1 MNTKKTCATIAI
13 ATILLTGCTFND
25 KPIIKVNGENITQ
38 SQFNKAFN
46 EEVSSN
52 PIFKQIGISAN
63 DKKNPFYLLIKNNV
77 TDELIEKTLLNQE
90 MEKKHIN
97 VTNADTDKELNA
109 EIAKLGSKAVFEQML
124 KENKV
129 SASQFKK
136 DLHENIKS
144 EKLVEATSKIK
155 VSDAD
160 AKKFYNENLEKYK
173 HPEQIRASH
182 ILIAANPKKIQK
194 EITSNPINKDLSQSQ
209 IQEKVNKELSI
220 RLEKAKQI
228 LAEVKK
234 NPADFGKIAK
244 AKSDDKGS
252 AIKDGDL
259 GFFTKTGF
267 IEPFTKTAFSQE
279 LNTVGDIVQ
288 TRFGYHII
296 LVTDKMKAGQESF
309 EQVKSSIVEELT
321 KQAQANEL
329 NKIKESLKKQAKI
342 EYIDPAYNPI
352 SIQEIMKKNAKPYK
366 KK

>member
-1 MNTKKTCATIAI
+1 MNIKKTFATIAI
-13 ATILLTGCTFND
+13 TTILLTGCTFND

-38 SQFNKAFN
+38 SQFNKAFKD
-46 EEVSSN
+46 EVSSN
-52 PIFKQIGISAN
+52 PIFKQMGIVAG

-90 MEKKHIN
+90 IKKKHIN
-97 VTNADTDKELNA
+97 VTKADTDKELNTA
-109 EIAKLGSKAVFEQML
+109 ISKLGSKAIFDELL
-124 KENKV
+124 KKNGI

-136 DLHENIKS
+136 DLYEKIKM
-144 EKLVEATSKIK
+144 EKLVEATSNIEIT
-155 VSDAD
+155 DTE
-160 AKKFYNENLEKYK
+160 AKKYYNQNLDKYK

-182 ILIAANPKKIQK
+182 ILIAASPKKIQK
-194 EITSNPINKDLSQSQ
+194 EITSNPMNKNLSQAQ
-209 IQEKVNKELSI
+209 IQEKVNKELSN

-228 LAEVKK
+228 LAEVQK

-267 IEPFTKTAFSQE
+267 IEPFTKTAFSQK

-309 EQVKSSIVEELT
+309 EQAKSSIVDEL
-321 KQAQANEL
+321 KNQAETTEL
-329 NKIKESLKKQAKI
+329 NKLKETLKKQAKI
-342 EYIDPAYNPI
+342 EYVAPDYNPI
-352 SIQEIMKKNAKPYK
+352 SIQEIMKKNAKPYTK
-366 KK
+366 K